1 MSSATPIRIALVEDD
16 ARTRAGLAAEIG
28 ADRDFVLEGSFASM
42 EAALPELLRRPP
54 DVLLADVGLGGMSG
68 IEGVRRYRAQHPEAL
83 VLMLS
88 VLGDDGSVF
97 EAVCAGAHGYLLKD
111 TPPEGLRAALRELVA
126 GGAPMTPHIAR
137 RVLTMFRRVPAP
149 EGDHGLS
156 PRELDVLRALG
167 QGHSYKTA
175 AGALGLS
182 LDTVRFHVRHIYAKL
197 HVHSKSEAVLAAL
210 RRGIV

>member
-1 MSSATPIRIALVEDD
+1 VSERTIRVAVVEDH
-16 ARTRAGLAAEIG
+16 RLTREGLVAEIAADPGFSVTG
-28 ADRDFVLEGSFASM
+28 AYASM
-42 EAALPELLRRPP
+42 EAALPALCAEPP
-54 DVLLADVGLGGMSG
+54 DVLLADIGLGGMSG

-88 VLGDDGSVF
+88 VLGDDGHVF

-126 GGAPMTPHIAR
+126 GGAPMTPHVAR
-137 RVLTMFRRVPAP
+137 RVVSMFRRVPVPDA
-149 EGDHGLS
+149 DHGLS
-156 PRELDVLRALG
+156 PREVDVLRALG

-175 AGALGLS
+175 AHALDLS
-182 LDTVRFHVRHIYAKL
+182 VDTVRFHVRHIYAKL